1 MTFRSIARLLVCLVV
16 CLGIGVVGSIFTR
29 PEIPTWY
36 AGLAKPSWTP
46 PPFVFPIAWTTL
58 YIMMAV
64 AFWRLWDRVAPSD
77 ARRRAII
84 FFAIQLVLNAIWSPV
99 FFGWHGTRTGLA
111 IIILMAVFIAATIVS
126 AVKIDRLVAVL
137 LVPYLCWVLY
147 ASTINA
153 GVVALN

>member
-64 AFWRLWDRVAPSD
+64 AFWRLWDRVASSD

-147 ASTINA
+147 ASTINS